1 MAEAGDS
8 YVFLLGVNMVEIP
21 RMTHQSYPMH
31 RKMLLLLRVSLFLK
45 NARMVVLNN
54 RKRDPNVIYA
64 LFIRILYASLLYKKN
79 EKRCNDMIV
88 KSLSNDFGNDHAVRE
103 LDMPIPCEET
113 CAISV
118 LAVFTNTRNRITQL
132 KLETIR
138 MEAIQFFYRLLIRQ
152 PALVHR
158 RSSNA
163 GSVAI

>member
-1 MAEAGDS
+1 M
-8 YVFLLGVNMVEIP
+8 
-21 RMTHQSYPMH
+21 
-31 RKMLLLLRVSLFLK
+31 
-45 NARMVVLNN
+45 LNN

-103 LDMPIPCEET
+103 LDMLIPCDEISV
-113 CAISV
+113 ISV

-132 KLETIR
+132 KLETVR
-138 MEAIQFFYRLLIRQ
+138 MEAIQFSYRLLIRQ